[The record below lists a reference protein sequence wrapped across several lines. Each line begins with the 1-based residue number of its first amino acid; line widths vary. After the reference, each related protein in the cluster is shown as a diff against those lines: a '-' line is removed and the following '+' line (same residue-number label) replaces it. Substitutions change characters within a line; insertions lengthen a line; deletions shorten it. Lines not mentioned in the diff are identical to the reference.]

1 MRLHTSQISLTA
13 SCRRRGAGV
22 GAGLLVGAFL
32 ASIALLVSVP
42 VASADLSFGPQ
53 GTGAGQTDE
62 PSGVAVDAS
71 NGDLY
76 VVDTQNNRV
85 DVFESSGVF
94 LFAFGWKV
102 NATTPEE
109 KLQTCTVLTG
119 CQQGSPGAGA
129 GQLNGPALEPSTGL
143 RGTVGIAV
151 DGGSHDVYVAEEGNG
166 RVQAFDASGA
176 FLFMFGKNV
185 NTGTSGKPDLC
196 TDAGSPTNVCGVGSE
211 GGGVGEFDSIKGIGV
226 GSGGAVYVADT
237 RRVGPCAIAAVGG
250 GEFSKR
256 VQRFDSSGEATE
268 QISLTGTP
276 CGQVNAFAVD
286 PGGDLY
292 VGNIGESGAVRKYD
306 SAGSPVV
313 GWGEG
318 GKVDSSFNISAVA
331 LDATGD
337 LFVADNSGLDHLQA
351 TGILEYDSSGAQL
364 RVFYGSRVEEVG
376 VTGLAAYH
384 TGTSD
389 VFATQREGV
398 QQVAFPSPGPVG
410 LPGCK
415 ATGIGNS
422 RATFTCQVNPENQA
436 TEYRFQYVDDATFQH
451 DVAESGAGHGF
462 DHAKATVL
470 EAIPAPG
477 GSSFNVQS
485 VSKQLPLE
493 SLAPETAY
501 HFRLLASNAD
511 APTGNPGPEGP
522 VFTTLGPPEVLASWA
537 SDVGTDSARVHA
549 EVNPLLLATTG
560 YFQYVDDAT
569 YRADVEA
576 LGPGHGFD
584 HALVAPDVSGGAS
597 PIDFG
602 HGEGAVAGVVQL
614 YPLAPGTVYHYRLVA
629 QDPFAPVFGPERT
642 LRTFGL
648 SGAGDEAC
656 SNQAFRVGASAVL
669 PDCRAFELVSPL
681 EKDNGDIR
689 TLRNVTGYPTGLDQ
703 SSVAGAGFTYSSAR
717 AFAEPQSA
725 PYTNQY
731 LARRDPERGWV
742 SEALDPPR
750 SGQFVANELEDEY
763 KAFSPDLSSGWL
775 LQEGEPTLAPCAPT
789 GFADLYR
796 RENASGAYEPL
807 SCAQPNLKSRLF
819 EPELEGFSTDGSR
832 AVVRVDDA
840 LTFDASS
847 ATVGTGQ
854 EERPVYQVYESTGA
868 GELRLVSVLP
878 DGEASDKDAGAG
890 SSLENVLRNKYRFQ
904 SVVHAVSADGSR
916 VFWSASS
923 GGSGQIYLRENADRE
938 QSLDGGCDEPEKACT
953 IPVSESVTND
963 NVLFQTASVDG
974 TKAIF
979 TVEAG
984 PLKGNLYEFDV
995 ATEQSHLIAEKTLIY
1010 ILGSSEDAS
1019 RIYFASE
1026 EASVQA
1032 QSEGAVKGQ
1041 PNVYFDDGGTIR
1053 FIGALSSADLSDP
1066 YGSPIDESVSRT
1078 ARVSPDGLHLVFM
1091 SNSKALSEHV
1101 AGYDNTDVAN
1111 GEADAEVYQYDATAN
1126 SGLGKLRCVSCDPTG
1141 ARPQEGRELLSVGGT
1156 GANKDQDPW
1165 AAARVPGFETDLYQ
1179 PRYLSDDGN
1188 RVYFDSYDALVARD
1202 TNGKG
1207 DVYQWEAA
1215 GTGSCATGSPS
1226 YVVSSEG
1233 CLDLISSG
1241 QSHEDSE
1248 FLDATSSG
1256 SDVFFTT
1263 GESLLPYDPGL
1274 IDIYDARIGGGFPPP
1289 VSPPVVCEGEAC
1301 QGAPVPLL
1309 NSTPASFAFSG
1320 PGNPAPSV
1328 LATPKAKIQPKV
1340 KPCRKGTV
1348 RKKGKCVIV
1357 KKKKKKGL
1365 SVKTGKSSGKSSR
1378 TVKRNRGAAR

>member
-13 SCRRRGAGV
+13 SCRRRDAGLP
-22 GAGLLVGAFL
+22 GLLVGAFL
-32 ASIALLVSVP
+32 ASIVLLVSVP
-42 VASADLSFGPQ
+42 VASADLSFGLP
-53 GTGAGQTDE
+53 GAGAGQTDE
-62 PSGVAVDAS
+62 PSGVAVDTS

-76 VVDTQNNRV
+76 VADTQNNRV

-94 LFAFGWKV
+94 LFAFGWRI

-129 GQLNGPALEPSTGL
+129 GQLNGPA
-143 RGTVGIAV
+143 GIAI
-151 DGGSHDVYVAEEGNG
+151 DSASHDLYVAEESNG
-166 RVQAFDASGA
+166 RVQKFDHSGA
-176 FLFMFGKNV
+176 FLLTFGKNV

-196 TDAGSPTNVCGVGSE
+196 TNAGPPTNVCGM
-211 GGGVGEFDSIKGIGV
+211 GVQGFAAGEFNRRLQVAVGPAGV
-226 GSGGAVYVADT
+226 VYVADSL
-237 RRVGPCAIAAVGG
+237 VGAADTNHFQK
-250 GEFSKR
+250 FSA
-256 VQRFDSSGEATE
+256 SGEAVE
-268 QISLTGTP
+268 GPIEL
-276 CGQVNAFAVD
+276 VEAFGDALGLAVD
-286 PGGDLY
+286 PSGDLY
-292 VGNIGESGAVRKYD
+292 FSESPYTDTSTGKIVHGAVQKFD
-306 SAGSPVV
+306 PAGNPLVS
-313 GWGEG
+313 WGGDGKIDQTG
-318 GKVDSSFNISAVA
+318 GNVYAVA
-331 LDATGD
+331 LDAEGD
-337 LFVADNSGLDHLQA
+337 LFLADRSAGLPENSKA
-351 TGILEYDSSGAQL
+351 AAILEYDSSGVQIRA
-364 RVFYGSRVEEVG
+364 FYGSQSEAG
-376 VTGLAAYH
+376 SFTSGLAAYH
-384 TGTSD
+384 TGTGD
-389 VFATQREGV
+389 VFATKKEGV
-398 QQVAFPSPGPVG
+398 QQVAFPPPGPVD

-422 RATFTCQVNPENQA
+422 RATLTCEVNPEGKA
-436 TEYRFQYVDDATFQH
+436 TEYRYQYVDDATFQH
-451 DVAESGAGHGF
+451 DVAESGVGHGF
-462 DHAKATVL
+462 DHAKATAL
-470 EAIPAPG
+470 EAIPSPG
-477 GSSFNVQS
+477 GSSFQVQS
-485 VSKQLPLE
+485 VSTQLPLE

-501 HFRLLASNAD
+501 HFRLVASNGD
-511 APTGNPGPEGP
+511 APAGHTGPEGP

-576 LGPGHGFD
+576 LGAGHGFD
-584 HALVAPDVSGGAS
+584 HALVVPDVSGGAS

-602 HGEGAVAGVVQL
+602 HGEGAVAGAVQL

-629 QDPFAPVFGPERT
+629 EGPFAPVFGPERT

-717 AFAEPQSA
+717 AFADPQSA

-750 SGQFVANELEDEY
+750 SGQFIAHELEDEY

-775 LQEGEPTLAPCAPT
+775 LQEGEPTLAPCAPA

-796 RENASGAYEPL
+796 RDNASDSYEPL
-807 SCAQPNLKSRLF
+807 SCAQPNLESKVF
-819 EPELEGFSTDGSR
+819 EPELEGFSTDGSHAIIR
-832 AVVRVDDA
+832 IDDA
-840 LTFDASS
+840 LTPGASS
-847 ATVGTGQ
+847 ATVDTGGVI
-854 EERPVYQVYESTGA
+854 RPVYQIYESTGA

-878 DGEASDKDAGAG
+878 DGEASDQDTGVG
-890 SSLENVLRNKYRFQ
+890 TSLENNSNKYRFQ
-904 SVVHAVSADGSR
+904 SVMHAVSADGSR

-963 NVLFQTASVDG
+963 DALFQAASVDG

-984 PLKGNLYEFDV
+984 PLAGNLYEFDV
-995 ATEQSHLIAEKTLIY
+995 ATEQPHLIAGKTLRYTI
-1010 ILGSSEDAS
+1010 GSSEDAS
-1019 RIYFASE
+1019 RVYFASE
-1026 EASVQA
+1026 EASVQE

-1041 PNVYFDDGGTIR
+1041 PNVYFDDGGAIR

-1066 YGSPIDESVSRT
+1066 YGSPIKESVSRT

-1091 SNSKALSEHV
+1091 SDSKVLSERV

-1111 GEADAEVYQYDATAN
+1111 GEADAEVYLYDATAN

-1141 ARPQEGRELLSVGGT
+1141 ARPNGRELREVGGVPP
-1156 GANKDQDPW
+1156 NKDTDPW
-1165 AAARVPGFETDLYQ
+1165 AAASVPRFETDLYQ

-1202 TNGKG
+1202 TNGKA

-1215 GTGSCATGSPS
+1215 GTGGCTTGGPS
-1226 YVVSSEG
+1226 YVVSLEG

-1248 FLDATSSG
+1248 FLDATPSG

-1274 IDIYDARIGGGFPPP
+1274 VDVYDARIGGGF
-1289 VSPPVVCEGEAC
+1289 SPPASPPAVCEGEAC
-1301 QGAPVPLL
+1301 QGAPVPPLD
-1309 NSTPASFAFSG
+1309 STPASFAFFG
-1320 PGNPAPSV
+1320 PGNPTPSV
-1328 LATPKAKIQPKV
+1328 LATPKAIVQPKI

-1348 RKKGKCVIV
+1348 RKKGKCGVV
-1357 KKKKKKGL
+1357 KKKRSAKARRAAGR
-1365 SVKTGKSSGKSSR
+1365 SSR
-1378 TVKRNRGAAR
+1378 RAIGRNGRASR